1 MADASSALAAISS
14 ISPSESLQEALSA
27 LTPAQTAAP
36 EKSFAV
42 MLSEGLDSVSDK
54 LTHANEMVRDFAVD
68 ETIPIHQV
76 TIALEEARMGVELAT
91 QVRQR
96 LLEGYREIMNM
107 QL

>member
-1 MADASSALAAISS
+1 MADATTAIAAISS
-14 ISPSESLQEALSA
+14 MSPSESLQDAISVLPSM
-27 LTPAQTAAP
+27 QSAAP
-36 EKSFAV
+36 EKSFAL
-42 MLSEGLDSVSDK
+42 MMTEGLESISDK